1 MVMTTGAFFKD
12 MLSETGSDGKP
23 HISSKRVM
31 GTFVLIISQCCI
43 LYLTYRDGST
53 SVVENLLQTAM
64 IMAASLLGISS
75 ITGIWKG
82 NSMTVGDG
90 PHPKP
95 PTRAES
101 ANQ

>member
-1 MVMTTGAFFKD
+1 
-12 MLSETGSDGKP
+12 
-23 HISSKRVM
+23 
-31 GTFVLIISQCCI
+31 
-43 LYLTYRDGST
+43 
-53 SVVENLLQTAM
+53 
-64 IMAASLLGISS
+64 MAASLLGISS

>member
-1 MVMTTGAFFKD
+1 MTASAFFKD
-12 MLSETGSDGKP
+12 MLSEHGPDGKP

-31 GTFVLIISQCCI
+31 GTIVLIVSQCCI

-90 PHPKP
+90 PHPKAP
-95 PTRAES
+95 SREES
-101 ANQ
+101 AKQ

>member
-12 MLSETGSDGKP
+12 MLSETGPDGKS

-53 SVVENLLQTAM
+53 SVGKSFTNRHDYGCIIVRY
-64 IMAASLLGISS
+64 I
-75 ITGIWKG
+75 
-82 NSMTVGDG
+82 
-90 PHPKP
+90 
-95 PTRAES
+95 
-101 ANQ
+101 